1 MLLRGCGVQYRLD
14 EKSTRKKKKREE
26 SESEME
32 MRMEMEME
40 MGGRGGLTGR
50 GVQRECVD
58 DVRLD
63 GLEVEDH
70 ARTEEGCSLYNVVQ
84 LRSYAGWV
92 NDKEKRREEQK
103 GVYVYGGGMWGMG
116 ERTYDVGHEPKDAV
130 LRRPAVQE

>member
-50 GVQRECVD
+50 GVQREGID
-58 DVRLD
+58 DVCLD

-70 ARTEEGCSLYNVVQ
+70 TRTEEGCSLYT
-84 LRSYAGWV
+84 RFSYAI
-92 NDKEKRREEQK
+92 
-103 GVYVYGGGMWGMG
+103 
-116 ERTYDVGHEPKDAV
+116 T
-130 LRRPAVQE
+130 